1 MVLDRLCL
9 EDRKVNN
16 VILSEAILS
25 HSDLLVDEH
34 TDRYDQVGKVPGLC
48 VGFVPGVMPS
58 KWFNRWRERYS
69 ALAPLTDVALGENK
83 GLAALDAFADMVLV
97 RAEDE
102 PLARDKNLYH
112 AIELYREVPVVVL
125 PKDHLLTVLE
135 TVTVAD
141 LAEEFLLQ
149 DPEEIPGWEHTEQT
163 RAVQESR
170 PLPTMRHKADAVE
183 LVAAGLGLLVVPM
196 SVARFYHRK
205 DVTYRPVEGLEEY
218 PVLLVWKRQ
227 LREEERETVIQDFV
241 GITRGR
247 TAASH
252 RGSDTRE
259 TALEKQRREKE
270 EAKRK
275 RQAANKRREAEDRKK
290 RNAQRNGNLRQF
302 QTQKGGKPAPKGKG
316 HGSRGKKR

>member
-1 MVLDRLCL
+1 M
-9 EDRKVNN
+9 
-16 VILSEAILS
+16 ILSEAILA
-25 HSDLLVDEH
+25 HTDLLIDSQTE
-34 TDRYDQVGKVPGLC
+34 RYTQVGKVPGLC
-48 VGFVPGVMPS
+48 VGFVPGVMPG

-69 ALAPLTDVALGENK
+69 ALAPLTDVALGESK
-83 GLAALDAFADMVLV
+83 GLAALEAFADMVLV

-102 PLARDKNLYH
+102 PAARDKSRYH
-112 AIELYREVPVVVL
+112 AIELYHEVPVVVL
-125 PKDHLLTVLE
+125 PKDHLLTLLE
-135 TVTVAD
+135 TVPVAD

-149 DPEEIPGWEHTEQT
+149 DPAEIPGWEHTEQSMS
-163 RAVQESR
+163 VQGSR
-170 PLPTMRHKADAVE
+170 PLPAMRHRADAVE

-205 DVTYRPVEGLEEY
+205 DVTYRPIDGLEEY

-227 LREEERETVIQDFV
+227 AREEDREAVIQDFV

-290 RNAQRNGNLRQF
+290 RNAQKSGNLRHF
-302 QTQKGGKPAPKGKG
+302 QAQKGRKPAPKGSG
-316 HGSRGKKR
+316 RGSRGKKR

>member
-1 MVLDRLCL
+1 M
-9 EDRKVNN
+9 
-16 VILSEAILS
+16 ILSEAILA
-25 HSDLLVDEH
+25 HTDLLVDSH
-34 TDRYDQVGKVPGLC
+34 TERYAHIGKVPGLC

-69 ALAPLTDVALGENK
+69 ALAPLTDVALGEGK
-83 GLAALDAFADMVLV
+83 GLAALEAFADMVLI

-102 PLARDKNLYH
+102 PKARDKTLYH

-125 PKDHLLTVLE
+125 PKDHTLTLLE
-135 TVTVAD
+135 TVPVAD

-149 DPEEIPGWEHTEQT
+149 DTSEIPGWEHTEQT
-163 RAVQESR
+163 RKVQESQ
-170 PLPTMRHKADAVE
+170 PLPSMRHRADAVE

-196 SVARFYHRK
+196 SVARLYHRK
-205 DVTYRPVEGLEEY
+205 DLTYRPVEGLSDY

-275 RQAANKRREAEDRKK
+275 RQAANTRREAEDRKR
-290 RNAQRNGNLRQF
+290 RNAQKSGNLRQF
-302 QTQKGGKPAPKGKG
+302 QAQKGGTSTPKGNTR
-316 HGSRGKKR
+316 GSRGKKR